1 MKDTINIHGKEYE
14 TVASRVK
21 RFRDECKG
29 LSIETELIFHDT
41 DKVIIKAT
49 IKDGLQVRASGHAE
63 EVRKASKINQTS
75 AIENCETSAIGRAL
89 ACFGYLGTEFAS
101 ADEVVNAI
109 AQQNGPSENHAQKN
123 EKLVH
128 DKASIMGD
136 VISLI
141 KNSGLD
147 EATMATLRKK
157 YTEVKTAEQAEKFK
171 AEVEK
176 MAAVKKTMADGFED
190 DDVPFGIANSKEELF

>member
-21 RFRDECKG
+21 RFREECKG

-41 DKVIIKAT
+41 DKVIIKAM
-49 IKDGLQVRASGHAE
+49 IKDGSQIRATGHAE

-109 AQQNGPSENHAQKN
+109 SQQKDTSETHVHKI
-123 EKLVH
+123 EKSVH

-141 KNSGLD
+141 KNSGFD
-147 EATMATLRKK
+147 EPTMTALRKQ
-157 YTEVKTAEQAEKFK
+157 YAEVKTVEQAEKFK

-176 MAAVKKTMADGFED
+176 MVAVKKTMADSFED
-190 DDVPFGIANSKEELF
+190 DDVPFGVTNIKEELF